1 MNANLNRMLAGL
13 ASSTLATA
21 AIAVPA
27 DFVDTAPVLYTSPI
41 VERVSEPRQECWTET
56 QASAP
61 APRGMGSYV
70 APAIGAVVGGLL
82 GSLVGSGN
90 GRVVASATG
99 AAVGAM
105 AGHAIGND
113 NAASNQPVQRCRTV
127 DATREVIQGYNVV
140 YRYNGQDISTTLPYD
155 PGQTVRVGVGILD
168 SGTGAAGEAGY
179 PGAAR
184 SPYTPAGGTRYD
196 VRYPYRGAP
205 AASNS
210 IPYYSY

>member
-21 AIAVPA
+21 AVAVPS
-27 DFVDTAPVLYTSPI
+27 DFVDIAPVVYSSPI

-56 QASAP
+56 PAAAP
-61 APRGMGSYV
+61 ARGVGSYV

-113 NAASNQPVQRCRTV
+113 NAASAQPVQRCRTV

-140 YRYNGQDISTTLPYD
+140 YRYNGQDITTTLPYD

-168 SGTGAAGEAGY
+168 GENGGTGY
-179 PGAAR
+179 SGAAR
-184 SPYTPAGGTRYD
+184 SGYVPASAPRYD
-196 VRYPYRGAP
+196 TRDTRYPYRGSPTAT
-205 AASNS
+205 NNT
-210 IPYYSY
+210 PYYSY